1 MNINSSTSEI
11 PVGDREEVTDG
22 SVQQNNQPKESRL
35 GKLNWKTSFAFG
47 VGHVLNDLV
56 QTRSLI
62 CDF

>member
-11 PVGDREEVTDG
+11 PVGDREEVTDC
-22 SVQQNNQPKESRL
+22 SVQNNQPKESRS

-56 QTRSLI
+56 
-62 CDF
+62 